1 MKNSIAGYLLAACLL
16 LVPIG
21 ARAENHGACR
31 EYLSVIG
38 LAEKDVA
45 KAGVKIDAR
54 CSRDEKLIIAR
65 QNGNLGTAY
74 LMSLGGLNNPFVLAE
89 MAKRYPPDTSLV
101 GKLVQLQTA
110 EFAIKA
116 MAFGARDMD
125 RLTAYG
131 TLFGVQKMQ
140 VIRKMSA
147 EPYRLE
153 IDTFLSKLSD
163 APELKVAE
171 CTFPIDAYNLPF
183 QLLMNS
189 DAYKTCVRKQ

>member
-1 MKNSIAGYLLAACLL
+1 VGTGTLRNRYYKKGPDQHEKFNCRIFARR
-16 LVPIG
+16 VPTPRTNWR
-21 ARAENHGACR
+21 ARR
-31 EYLSVIG
+31 
-38 LAEKDVA
+38 
-45 KAGVKIDAR
+45 
-54 CSRDEKLIIAR
+54 
-65 QNGNLGTAY
+65 NGNFGTAY
-74 LMSLGGLNNPFVLAE
+74 LMSLGGTNDPFALAE
-89 MAKRYPPDTSLV
+89 IAKRYPPDASLV